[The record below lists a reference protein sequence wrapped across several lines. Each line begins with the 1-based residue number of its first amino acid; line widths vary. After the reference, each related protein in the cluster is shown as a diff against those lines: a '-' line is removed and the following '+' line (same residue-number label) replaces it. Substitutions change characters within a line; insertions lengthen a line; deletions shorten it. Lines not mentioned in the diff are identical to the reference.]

1 MSWDPDNDIVNL
13 PTFNVNSDGTSGFV
27 SEGGGGFAS
36 GVSSLFGALGGLLG
50 NVAQGVGQGIAN
62 NVVTRATSSGRT
74 PGAETLANPLSQ
86 PTATAAQPTSIIP
99 GIDNKTLLLVGGGAV
114 ALGVLAIVLTRG
126 K

>member
-1 MSWDPDNDIVNL
+1 MSWDPDNDIVTL
-13 PTFNVNSDGTSGFV
+13 PTYEVFSNSAATPS
-27 SEGGGGFAS
+27 SGGFAS

-62 NVVTRATSSGRT
+62 NVVTRATNSGRT

-86 PTATAAQPTSIIP
+86 PTAATTQPTSIIP

-114 ALGVLAIVLTRG
+114 ALGILAIVLTRG